1 MASPQLSQS
10 VNRWTN
16 DEEGRN
22 LRETESAASSLLR
35 HAEEGVESLDEGA
48 LEDDQEIME
57 NDNNAPRED
66 WNSPRIN
73 IYRYCGVNLSFFVM
87 GMHDGCIGIEEYYD
101 INHITVSTLF
111 LVPFLG
117 YVTAAL
123 SNNWIHY
130 QVGQRG
136 IAFLGPLFRLIGYVP
151 IVFRPPFP
159 LLPIL
164 FMCTGFGS
172 GIEDSA
178 YNAWVGNMHQTN
190 ELLGIIHGAFGL
202 GATTAPI
209 ISSAMVARMKM
220 PWYSFYYVFIVIV
233 CIELAFGLWAFW
245 GATGAAYRRKLR
257 KGGSAGGASTA
268 TVLREPI
275 TWLMA
280 IFLLFYAGAEVSLGG
295 WIPTFMM
302 EERHADG
309 FVAGVTAT
317 LFWLGLSLGR
327 IVLGFV
333 TGRVGER
340 LAITVYLA
348 LCIAFQ
354 LAYWLIP
361 TIAGAMSF
369 VTFLGF
375 FLGPLFPAA
384 IAISTKLLPTEY
396 HVSAIGFSSAIG
408 GGGAAV
414 LPFAVGA
421 IAEGHGVGVL
431 QPIILAVLALLI
443 GIWTCLPR
451 RERTG

>member
-1 MASPQLSQS
+1 
-10 VNRWTN
+10 
-16 DEEGRN
+16 
-22 LRETESAASSLLR
+22 
-35 HAEEGVESLDEGA
+35 
-48 LEDDQEIME
+48 
-57 NDNNAPRED
+57 
-66 WNSPRIN
+66 
-73 IYRYCGVNLSFFVM
+73 
-87 GMHDGCIGIEEYYD
+87 
-101 INHITVSTLF
+101 
-111 LVPFLG
+111 VPFLG

-151 IVFRPPFP
+151 IVFRPKFP

-164 FMCTGFGS
+164 FMFTGFGS

-202 GATTAPI
+202 GATVAPI
-209 ISSAMVARMKM
+209 ISSTMVAKLKM
-220 PWYSFYYVFIVIV
+220 PWYSFYYIFILVV
-233 CIELAFGLWAFW
+233 CVELSFGLWAFW
-245 GATGAAYRRKLR
+245 GATGAAHREKLH
-257 KGGSAGGASTA
+257 KGGSGGGARTA
-268 TVLREPI
+268 TVLREPV
-275 TWLMA
+275 TWLIA
-280 IFLLFYAGAEVSLGG
+280 IFLLLYAGAEVSLGG

-309 FVAGVTAT
+309 LLAGVTAT

-340 LAITVYLA
+340 LAITAYLV

-361 TIAGAMSF
+361 T
-369 VTFLGF
+369 T
-375 FLGPLFPAA
+375 A
-384 IAISTKLLPTEY
+384 IVVATQVLPTEY
-396 HVSAIGFSSAIG
+396 HISAIGFSSAIG

-414 LPFAVGA
+414 LPFVVGA

-431 QPIILAVLALLI
+431 QPIILAVLVFLI
-443 GIWTCLPR
+443 GIWVCLPR
-451 RERTG
+451 KARGRKGPNLGE

>member
-1 MASPQLSQS
+1 M
-10 VNRWTN
+10 
-16 DEEGRN
+16 
-22 LRETESAASSLLR
+22 
-35 HAEEGVESLDEGA
+35 
-48 LEDDQEIME
+48 
-57 NDNNAPRED
+57 
-66 WNSPRIN
+66 
-73 IYRYCGVNLSFFVM
+73 
-87 GMHDGCIGIEEYYD
+87 
-101 INHITVSTLF
+101 
-111 LVPFLG
+111 PFLG

-136 IAFLGPLFRLIGYVP
+136 IAFLGPLFRLIGYTPV
-151 IVFRPPFP
+151 VFRPPFA

-164 FMCTGFGS
+164 FMFTGFGS

-202 GATTAPI
+202 GGTVAPI
-209 ISSAMVARMKM
+209 VASTMVAKLKM
-220 PWYSFYYVFIVIV
+220 PWYSFYYIFITIV
-233 CIELAFGLWAFW
+233 CIELVFGLWAFW

-257 KGGSAGGASTA
+257 KGGSAEGATTA
-268 TVLREPI
+268 TVLQEPV
-275 TWLMA
+275 TWLVA

-302 EERHADG
+302 KERHADG
-309 FVAGVTAT
+309 FLAGVTAT
-317 LFWLGLSLGR
+317 LFWFGLSLGR
-327 IVLGFV
+327 IVLGFI
-333 TGRVGER
+333 TGWIGER
-340 LAITVYLA
+340 LAITAYLA

-361 TIAGAMSF
+361 TKIGAMVF
-369 VTFLGF
+369 VSCLGF

-384 IAISTKLLPTEY
+384 IVVATKILPTEY

-414 LPFAVGA
+414 LPFIIGI

-431 QPIILAVLALLI
+431 QPIILVVLFFLV
-443 GIWTCLPR
+443 GIWMCLP
-451 RERTG
+451 ERTRTRKRRNVQHDKLNLRDRLKTTWSWLTGGLNPDFT